1 MNTIAWNSTEMEIIV
16 KMKDVGLIPPGSSS
30 EGRSAYVTA
39 PDTGSTE
46 RICSPSPSTHCT
58 QLVWTASSS
67 NEAQDS
73 GRAVLWRDHANVF
86 ARSSTNSGTN
96 TCAFRR
102 DGEGGVSVT
111 RRENEKTSK
120 VTFAWARA
128 STADGRW
135 PEASGPRAYRH
146 GALEERR
153 VGKIVQVP
161 PHELAPKRFRVLRRR
176 HGDHARRVLN
186 DNATTGC

>member
-1 MNTIAWNSTEMEIIV
+1 M
-16 KMKDVGLIPPGSSS
+16 
-30 EGRSAYVTA
+30 
-39 PDTGSTE
+39 
-46 RICSPSPSTHCT
+46 
-58 QLVWTASSS
+58 
-67 NEAQDS
+67 
-73 GRAVLWRDHANVF
+73 LWRDHANVF

-111 RRENEKTSK
+111 RRENEKS
-120 VTFAWARA
+120 VCDICLGA
-128 STADGRW
+128 SVDGKW

-153 VGKIVQVP
+153 VGEIVDVP

-176 HGDHARRVLN
+176 HGDHARRVLIN
-186 DNATTGC
+186 NNGNELLTRKMSDN